1 MKIISLCHKN
11 RSANVGMMDLNDF
24 TDSGSITDAS
34 SLKYEESSR
43 RPSKYD
49 VNPFEVNRF

>member
-1 MKIISLCHKN
+1 M
-11 RSANVGMMDLNDF
+11 VDQNDF
-24 TDSGSITDAS
+24 NDSGSLADAS

-49 VNPFEVNRF
+49 VNTFEVKSLNNIFLSNRNV